1 METLESYR
9 LSVTMGD
16 VSRIPV
22 SSWGL
27 DEDFYLVVIE
37 ILILDLLVHR
47 QENKEEI
54 DLEGVL
60 AMHVFNF
67 MRENAIISFIAH
79 KILTEMRFA
88 KLIFLIQQTE
98 EESNVKKFLTGLKF
112 VSLLCTLAITAKV
125 HQNLH

>member
-1 METLESYR
+1 
-9 LSVTMGD
+9 MGD